1 VGVIGDMPRA
11 KQEFSKILLAIDGSE
26 SSMAAADYAIS
37 ITACYDGAD
46 LIVLHVLPAGI
57 KKVYFDYKPE
67 DLPIW
72 ISTNLSEYKHEVQR
86 WLYRI
91 NDKYQK
97 QNQRE
102 QHKNE
107 TANVTLKID
116 IVDLL
121 TSVAGTIV
129 SYAEEQGIDLIV
141 IGTRGTSGIKRMLL
155 GSVAEGVVMYTHCP
169 VLVVK

>member
-1 VGVIGDMPRA
+1 MTIN
-11 KQEFSKILLAIDGSE
+11 L
-26 SSMAAADYAIS
+26 
-37 ITACYDGAD
+37 
-46 LIVLHVLPAGI
+46 
-57 KKVYFDYKPE
+57 E

-72 ISTNLSEYKHEVQR
+72 ISTNLSEYKHEVQL
-86 WLYRI
+86 WSYRI
-91 NDKYQK
+91 NDKYRK

-102 QHKNE
+102 QYKNE

-116 IVDLL
+116 IVDHL

>member
-1 VGVIGDMPRA
+1 MPRD
-11 KQEFSKILLAIDGSE
+11 KQEFSKVLLAIDGSE

-67 DLPIW
+67 ELPIS
-72 ISTNLSEYKHEVQR
+72 IRTNLSEYKHEVQR

-97 QNQRE
+97 QKQKE

-107 TANVTLKID
+107 TANVTLKIE
-116 IVDLL
+116 IGKLL

-141 IGTRGTSGIKRMLL
+141 IGTRGMSGLR
-155 GSVAEGVVMYTHCP
+155 ECC
-169 VLVVK
+169 LVVSQKEL

>member
-1 VGVIGDMPRA
+1 V
-11 KQEFSKILLAIDGSE
+11 
-26 SSMAAADYAIS
+26 AAEDYAIS

-67 DLPIW
+67 DLAIW
-72 ISTNLSEYKHEVQR
+72 ISINLSEYKHKVQR

-107 TANVTLKID
+107 TANITLKID

-141 IGTRGTSGIKRMLL
+141 IGTRGTSAIKRMLL
-155 GSVAEGVVMYTHCP
+155 GSVAEGVVMYSHC
-169 VLVVK
+169 LCL

>member
-1 VGVIGDMPRA
+1 
-11 KQEFSKILLAIDGSE
+11 
-26 SSMAAADYAIS
+26 
-37 ITACYDGAD
+37 
-46 LIVLHVLPAGI
+46 
-57 KKVYFDYKPE
+57 
-67 DLPIW
+67 
-72 ISTNLSEYKHEVQR
+72 
-86 WLYRI
+86 LYRI

-97 QNQRE
+97 QKQKE

-116 IVDLL
+116 IIDLL

-141 IGTRGTSGIKRMLL
+141 IGTRGMSGIKRMLI